1 MPPLARWAAS
11 SLGWTEATWNKD
23 SYKPKRDYSASDMIE
38 MPDDIRALVKEKYLR
53 TLDDEVSSLT
63 SSFLIKKILGYSP
76 MTWPGP
82 KDKFPG
88 LTDAYRA
95 PASCWGCYG
104 TLWAPQGFPPLLCA
118 AGAANAL
125 EIAREQVPSR
135 WHPRPRPPHP
145 TGRAARSRMGSRAA
159 LLLLAQSSGA
169 ISDLASSTWQRRLVS
184 VAAARAHAHARRI
197 AERRRVA
204 LSRRLIQIDPATP
217 QEIAISPLSP
227 SCMLDETKHQ
237 QV

>member
-1 MPPLARWAAS
+1 
-11 SLGWTEATWNKD
+11 
-23 SYKPKRDYSASDMIE
+23 
-38 MPDDIRALVKEKYLR
+38 
-53 TLDDEVSSLT
+53 
-63 SSFLIKKILGYSP
+63 
-76 MTWPGP
+76 
-82 KDKFPG
+82 
-88 LTDAYRA
+88 
-95 PASCWGCYG
+95 
-104 TLWAPQGFPPLLCA
+104 
-118 AGAANAL
+118 
-125 EIAREQVPSR
+125 
-135 WHPRPRPPHP
+135 
-145 TGRAARSRMGSRAA
+145 MGSRAA

-184 VAAARAHAHARRI
+184 VAAARAHAHARHI